1 MIVFS
6 AAETAH
12 REPLQGDDT
21 KTGHY
26 EKIRE
31 DIRHEMKLRMR
42 QRDRYVAQMAVL
54 LTLLFVAGAAWDEWL
69 LALVAV
75 PFLSAF
81 YTAQLLYSYRK
92 HDLMAQYMREVVE
105 PELAELH
112 GTDPAREWQT
122 YEYKSAGAGH
132 LRGFYLW
139 TMWAVG
145 AGALAYIRFN
155 MDEGLRAAFYA
166 CAGIGALGML
176 LVTAAFAGDASRRRR
191 SRRKGASQRSI
202 SGTYLS

>member
-1 MIVFS
+1 MIDFS
-6 AAETAH
+6 AAETGH

-42 QRDRYVAQMAVL
+42 QRDRYAAQMAVL
-54 LTLLFVAGAAWDEWL
+54 LTLLFVAGAISAQWL

-92 HDLMAQYMREVVE
+92 HDLLAQYMREVVE
-105 PELAELH
+105 PELADLH

-122 YEYKSAGAGH
+122 YEYKLAGAGH

-145 AGALAYIRFN
+145 AGALSYIWFN
-155 MDEGLRAAFYA
+155 MNDGWRTAYYV
-166 CAGIGALGML
+166 CAGIGAVGML
-176 LVTAAFAGDASRRRR
+176 LVTAVFAGDTSRRRK
-191 SRRKGASQRSI
+191 SRRKGASQRSL